1 MRVTAQVQAA
11 TRKRILEVAQ
21 ELFASKGFDATTTRD
36 IAKAA
41 GIATG
46 TMFNYFSSKEV
57 LVGSLAAEA
66 LAEVRVDREASNRDG
81 ASLEEA
87 LFAFVAAGLR
97 KLKPLRKYLPVVLGT
112 ALSPACA
119 DVDDNCCRLRV
130 SHLEMIAQIGH
141 KHGVKELPTM
151 ALQIYWSLYAGL
163 LLFWANDTSPRQ
175 EDTLALLDHSLE
187 MFTNWL
193 TDSSRKPQNQK
204 EIEICQPSQN

>member
-11 TRKRILEVAQ
+11 TRERILEVAQ
-21 ELFASKGFDATTTRD
+21 ELFVSQGFDATTTRD

-46 TMFNYFSSKEV
+46 TMFNYFSCKEAV
-57 LVGSLAAEA
+57 VGSLAAEA
-66 LAEVRVDREASNRDG
+66 LAELRLDSKASSRDG

-97 KLKPLRKYLPVVLGT
+97 KLKPLRKHLPVILCT
-112 ALSPACA
+112 AMSPVCA
-119 DVDDNCCRLRV
+119 DVDDDCSRLRV
-130 SHLEMIAQIGH
+130 SHLEAVAQLAH
-141 KHGVKELPTM
+141 QHGTKELPTM
-151 ALQIYWSLYAGL
+151 ALQIYWSLYTGL

-187 MFTNWL
+187 MFVSWL
-193 TDSSRKPQNQK
+193 TDSSNKPQ
-204 EIEICQPSQN
+204 EG

>member
-11 TRKRILEVAQ
+11 TRQRILEVAQ
-21 ELFASKGFDATTTRD
+21 GLFASQGFDATTTRD

-46 TMFNYFSSKEV
+46 TMFNYFSSKEAV
-57 LVGSLAAEA
+57 VGSLAAEA
-66 LAEVRVDREASNRDG
+66 LADLRLDFKGSDREGLSF
-81 ASLEEA
+81 EEE

-97 KLKPLRKYLPVVLGT
+97 KLNPLRKHLPVVLST
-112 ALSPACA
+112 ALNPTCN
-119 DVDDNCCRLRV
+119 DDDDNFCRLRV
-130 SHLEMIAQIGH
+130 SHLETVAQLGH
-141 KHGVKELPTM
+141 KHGLKELPTM

-187 MFTNWL
+187 MFVSWL
-193 TDSSRKPQNQK
+193 TDSSIKPQKQ
-204 EIEICQPSQN
+204 